1 MKLSTKG
8 RYAVMAMVDLASH
21 TTQKPVALSEIA
33 ERQGISLSYLE
44 QLFSRLRREGLVKSV
59 RGPGGGYHLGRET
72 SDITISD
79 IIISVDEPL
88 TAMGC
93 DDGGEDGCTGTG
105 RCVTH
110 KLWRSLTHRIHEWLE
125 EITLQDVKESS
136 FEGAEIGSC
145 DTLKETINSIKI

>member
-8 RYAVMAMVDLASH
+8 RYAVMAMVDLANN
-21 TTQKPVALSEIA
+21 TAPKPVALSEIA
-33 ERQGISLSYLE
+33 DRQGISLSYLE

-72 SDITISD
+72 SEITISD
-79 IIISVDEPL
+79 IILSVDEPL

-93 DDGGEDGCTGTG
+93 DDGGENGCTGTG

-110 KLWRSLTHRIHEWLE
+110 KLWRSLTHRIHDWLD
-125 EITLQDVKESS
+125 EITLEDVKESN
-136 FEGAEIGSC
+136 FESAEIGSC
-145 DTLKETINSIKI
+145 DTLRETMNSIKI